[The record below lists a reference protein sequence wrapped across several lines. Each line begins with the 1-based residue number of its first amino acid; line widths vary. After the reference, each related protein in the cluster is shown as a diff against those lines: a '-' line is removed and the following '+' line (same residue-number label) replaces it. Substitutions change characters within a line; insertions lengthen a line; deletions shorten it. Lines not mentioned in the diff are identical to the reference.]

1 LSRLPLAYG
10 SRLALVEAEDGAV
23 VLAPP
28 PPVDPIADVAAA
40 VRDALRFPL
49 EGQPLEALV
58 PRGGRA
64 TIVVEPPSLPIPG
77 SPGDPRRTAI
87 AATMFELDRA
97 GATFD
102 KQTLLVAGGL
112 GRRAAHRELELLV
125 PPELARRFRGRVE
138 VHDAERDDLVEIPA
152 DRPLLVHPALVEA
165 DVVVAVTA
173 AETVLHGGS
182 AALLA
187 AADPQSLR
195 AANAYSLLET
205 SGSSGWR
212 LARGLERALAQRV
225 ALLGVSLTLN
235 TPALGGVLH
244 GYPYDPEAVRRI
256 ANFPLGGLFGLL
268 PGPVR
273 RGVLR
278 RLPSEL
284 TAAAV
289 FAGPPSVAHAEALLR
304 GVEAKATKLDERL
317 DVICIGVPHTTP
329 VLPREAP
336 NPTSAA
342 YLALGLALRLWRDEF
357 PVNEGGT
364 AILLS
369 RFTKRFPHP
378 TQQPFRA
385 LFQAARSSGARDPED
400 LADAEQIAGSDD
412 RAIESY
418 RAGRSCHPLLPFAE
432 WSACQ
437 PAIERLGAVLVAGC
451 RDATAARQLGFVPTH
466 GIGPALAMA
475 HGRAAGPPRIGYLL
489 SPPYFPLRVSVDS
502 STD

>member
-10 SRLALVEAEDGAV
+10 SRLALVEAEEGAV

-28 PPVDPIADVAAA
+28 PPAEPIADVAAA

-49 EGQPLEALV
+49 SGQPLDALV
-58 PRGGRA
+58 PRGARA

-77 SPGDPRRTAI
+77 SLGDPRRTAI
-87 AATMFELDRA
+87 AATMVELDRA

-112 GRRAAHRELELLV
+112 GRRAGHRDLELLV
-125 PPELARRFRGRVE
+125 PPEFARRFRGRVE
-138 VHDAERDDLVEIPA
+138 VHDAERDDLVELANA
-152 DRPLLVHPALVEA
+152 DRPLRVHPALVET
-165 DVVVAVTA
+165 DIVVPVTA
-173 AETVLHGGS
+173 AETVLNGGA

-187 AADPQSLR
+187 AADPQALR
-195 AANAYSLLET
+195 MANAYSLLET
-205 SGSSGWR
+205 SGSGGWR
-212 LARGLERALAQRV
+212 LALALERALAQDI
-225 ALLGVSLTLN
+225 ALVGVSLTLN
-235 TPALGGVLH
+235 TPTLGGVLH
-244 GYPYDPEAVRRI
+244 GYPHDREAVRRI

-278 RLPSEL
+278 RLPSEIS
-284 TAAAV
+284 AAAV

-304 GVEAKATKLDERL
+304 GVESKATRLEERL
-317 DVICIGVPHTTP
+317 DVICIGVPHTTAM
-329 VLPREAP
+329 LPREAP

-378 TQQPFRA
+378 TQQPYRA

-400 LADAEQIAGSDD
+400 LAEAEQEAGSDE
-412 RAIESY
+412 RALESY
-418 RAGRSCHPLLPFAE
+418 RGGRSCHPLLPFAE

-437 PAIERLGAVLVAGC
+437 PAIERLGAVLIAGC
-451 RDATAARQLGFVPTH
+451 RDSTAARQLGFVPTH

-489 SPPYFPLRVSVDS
+489 SPPYFPLRVGAG
-502 STD
+502 

>member
-10 SRLALVEAEDGAV
+10 SRLALVEAGEGAV

-28 PPVDPIADVAAA
+28 PPAEPIADVAAA

-49 EGQPLEALV
+49 EGQPLEAVV

-77 SPGDPRRTAI
+77 SLGDPRRTAI
-87 AATMFELDRA
+87 AATMLELDRV

-112 GRRAAHRELELLV
+112 GRRAGHRDLELLV
-125 PPELARRFRGRVE
+125 PPDFARRFRGRVE
-138 VHDAERDDLVEIPA
+138 VHDAERDDLVEMLL
-152 DRPLLVHPALVEA
+152 DRRLRVHPALVEA
-165 DVVVAVTA
+165 DVVVPVTA
-173 AETVLHGGS
+173 AETVLHGGA
-182 AALLA
+182 AALLS
-187 AADPQSLR
+187 AADPMSLR
-195 AANAYSLLET
+195 AASAYSLLET
-205 SGSSGWR
+205 SGSSGWQ
-212 LARGLERALAQRV
+212 LALGLERALAQRV

-235 TPALGGVLH
+235 TPTLGGVLH
-244 GYPYDPEAVRRI
+244 GYPHDRETVNRI
-256 ANFPLGGLFGLL
+256 ANFPLRGLFGLV

-284 TAAAV
+284 SAAAV

-304 GVEAKATKLDERL
+304 GVESKATRLEERL

-369 RFTKRFPHP
+369 RFTRRFPHP

-400 LADAEQIAGSDD
+400 LAEAEQIAGADE
-412 RAIESY
+412 RALETY

-451 RDATAARQLGFVPTH
+451 RDSTAARQLGFVPTH

-489 SPPYFPLRVSVDS
+489 SPPYFPLRVGAD
-502 STD
+502 